1 MTWVDV
7 LESLSP
13 ADLSLLLAGV
23 NLLILLLNAASGWR
37 EVDLSPQACLAFW
50 RETARRVFGKFWS
63 LTRADFAELTGVFKD
78 AHKKP

>member
-37 EVDLSPQACLAFW
+37 EVDLSPQACLRFW
-50 RETARRVFGKFWS
+50 RETARHGLSRVFLQSRS
-63 LTRADFAELTGVFKD
+63 LARKLSYLLSSG
-78 AHKKP
+78 H

>member
-7 LESLSP
+7 LMSLRP
-13 ADLSLLLAGV
+13 ADLSLLLACV

-37 EVDLSPQACLAFW
+37 EVDLSPQACW
-50 RETARRVFGKFWS
+50 RFYRDAARRVIGKFLS
-63 LTRADFAELTGVFKD
+63 LTRADFAELTGVLKT